1 MRKPDVEAALHRHLE
16 ATAHALIN
24 VRGDGGS
31 CQLCQ
36 ALRGEQHLSSCPLWP
51 LIDSR
56 IQFRVDQEAP
66 PPAVEVLHTDTDHF
80 YRRRRA

>member
-1 MRKPDVEAALHRHLE
+1 MNKPAIKAALRRHLE
-16 ATAHALIN
+16 ATTHALIN

-31 CQLCQ
+31 CLLCR
-36 ALRGEQHLSSCPLWP
+36 ALRGEQHLPTCPLWP

-66 PPAVEVLHTDTDHF
+66 PPAVEVLHTGTDHY
-80 YRRRRA
+80 YRLRRA